1 MSTIT
6 TDTPLTRQE
15 RSLRSSR
22 PSFFGLV
29 GGELFK
35 VMRQWTPWIAL
46 VLTLGIVF
54 LPYLIMF
61 TNSDLKELIQ
71 RPGHGYFYGRVA
83 ACLGLL
89 RAFGGIALLIIIAR
103 MIGQEYSL
111 GTIRIVLARG
121 VGRVQ
126 FLLAKITAAVICA
139 LFILLVGL
147 AEMALLTTVQIQI
160 ATGNL
165 DALTSLPTSVWHD
178 LGLYLLA
185 VMSSMGVTILMAS
198 AVSVVFRS
206 LAGAL
211 SGSIAWFPI
220 DNMLVIM
227 LLLLSRLTN
236 SDFWT
241 NVSAYLLGPNLN
253 VMAGMLANQDSPAWS
268 FGFGPQVAVDGTHT
282 LIVTLVY
289 AVIFAVI
296 AIGFAWK
303 RDVKE

>member
-1 MSTIT
+1 
-6 TDTPLTRQE
+6 
-15 RSLRSSR
+15 LRSSR

-35 VMRQWTPWIAL
+35 VVRQWTPWIGL
-46 VLTLGIVF
+46 VFVLGIVF
-54 LPYLIMF
+54 LPYLLLF
-61 TNSDLKELIQ
+61 TNADLKELIQ
-71 RPGHGYFYGRVA
+71 AQDHEYFYGRVA

-89 RAFGGIALLIIIAR
+89 RAFGGLAILIIIAR

-111 GTIRIVLARG
+111 GTVRIVLARG

-126 FLLAKITAAVICA
+126 FLLAKITAAIVCA

-147 AEMALLTTVQIQI
+147 AEIALLTVVQIQI
-160 ATGNL
+160 ATGSL
-165 DALTSLPTSVWHD
+165 DALTSLPASVWHD

-185 VMSSMGVTILMAS
+185 VMSSMGATIFMAS

-220 DNMLVIM
+220 DNMLVVMLM
-227 LLLLSRLTN
+227 LLSKLTN
-236 SDFWT
+236 SDFWLKA
-241 NVSAYLLGPNLN
+241 SAYLLGPNLN
-253 VMAGMLANQDSPAWS
+253 AMAGILADVDSSAWNL
-268 FGFGPQVAVDGTHT
+268 GFAPLVKVDSTHT
-282 LIVTLVY
+282 LLVTLIY
-289 AVIFAVI
+289 SLIFAVI
-296 AIGFAWK
+296 AIVFAWK